1 MGFGLFNSA
10 LSHLSKTALFIAF
23 TKVAAV
29 EIQGGKATAGGL
41 PKLEFKIAL
50 EPISLPPVAFHEQS

>member
-1 MGFGLFNSA
+1 MSFGLFNSA

-29 EIQGGKATAGGL
+29 EIQDGKATVGP

>member
-1 MGFGLFNSA
+1 MKFQF
-10 LSHLSKTALFIAF
+10 KEYVLFIAF

-29 EIQGGKATAGGL
+29 EIQDGKATVGP